1 MCSHPG
7 LPRPA
12 SSLNDYCREQPVNS
26 PRLTTG
32 DSQEPSVQFPD
43 NSDFDQ
49 DKSSDIDDG
58 IPFGEHATSGIFP
71 SRWRKLTRDPEAQS
85 HIDEETIQSTTVEIT
100 EEQARHMERAIVQD
114 QIRVPNQTGM
124 SGLLTASCSKGV
136 QRYDADILDNHV
148 GATITLDVEVSNT
161 IDNVKMH
168 SRRSSAWEATSC
180 LLHSRSSFANIAGVH
195 GEIKISS
202 NEIDGNIPSPM
213 SRQSQRQLSV
223 TIDMGQG
230 AQPSPPRCLRTRPA
244 SYLEWP
250 LRSRSTRVWQS

>member
-1 MCSHPG
+1 MTAFPSVNT
-7 LPRPA
+7 RPVA
-12 SSLNDYCREQPVNS
+12 SS
-26 PRLTTG
+26 RLAG
-32 DSQEPSVQFPD
+32 GSLLA
-43 NSDFDQ
+43 
-49 DKSSDIDDG
+49 I
-58 IPFGEHATSGIFP
+58 
-71 SRWRKLTRDPEAQS
+71 PEAQS

-148 GATITLDVEVSNT
+148 GAIITLDVEASNT

-202 NEIDGNIPSPM
+202 NEIDGNIPSLM

-223 TIDMGQG
+223 IIDMGQG

-250 LRSRSTRVWQS
+250 LRSRSTRVWQSWSSWLPTRCTTHSLYPSGFSVISSARGRRSRTMRMASMSSPARRTRLGFTDSL